1 MFAEVI
7 RFYFGMAPLGMLT
20 KGNLL
25 GFTSRMKGA
34 ARASMALFT
43 AVISVNLGSS
53 ALTFIYIFP
62 TLKF

>member
-1 MFAEVI
+1 
-7 RFYFGMAPLGMLT
+7 
-20 KGNLL
+20 
-25 GFTSRMKGA
+25 MKGA